1 MEKTHSQHGAGQALA
16 AAGAPAIQDVQGP
29 TCVSKGT
36 LPFCL
41 AFVAGWYDVVCFQQ
55 YKCYA
60 NMMTGNTLN
69 MCMNVGNG
77 KNLNDV
83 ALIAAAI
90 LHFTGGFTFFKFL
103 NLKMKSRGSCA
114 VVAPLIFGLFALA
127 DVCRRKYPKSRW
139 HLLLLAI
146 AGGIIN
152 SVSAERANLV
162 SNMMTGHYQKLSS
175 DCAEWLTKGLSKE
188 QRASA
193 MVSVRLVATFCSG
206 VSLGMAAWNIKH
218 PYTVLSRRR
227 FAIIGAIYAALLVL
241 HDLPANL
248 FQRRQK
254 RVSAPSKDAE

>member
-1 MEKTHSQHGAGQALA
+1 MEKRDSQHAAAGQEPA
-16 AAGAPAIQDVQGP
+16 AAATGAPAIQAP
-29 TCVSKGT
+29 TCVSKGA

-41 AFVAGWYDVVCFQQ
+41 AFVAGWYDVICFKQ

-69 MCMNVGNG
+69 LCMNVGNRQ
-77 KNLNDV
+77 NANDV

-103 NLKMKSRGSCA
+103 NTKMKSRGSCA
-114 VVAPLIFGLFALA
+114 AVAPLIFGLFSLA

-139 HLLLLAI
+139 HMLFLAI

-152 SVSAERANLV
+152 SISAERAGMV
-162 SNMMTGHYQKLSS
+162 SNMMTGHYQKVSS
-175 DCAEWLTKGLSKE
+175 DCADWLARGLSKE

-193 MVSVRLVATFCSG
+193 SVSVRLVATFCSG
-206 VSLGMAAWNIKH
+206 VSLGMAAWNINH
-218 PYTVLSRRR
+218 PYAVLSRRR

-241 HDLPANL
+241 HELPADWS
-248 FQRRQK
+248 RRQK
-254 RVSAPSKDAE
+254 RASAGDKGAE